1 MGKAFGILLI
11 VVAVWVG
18 MEVYTEGMHGA
29 FGGRLAFLAP
39 EAAPGEEI
47 DERWAGERAADAFRG
62 ARDRRIERVE
72 RQAGDR

>member
-11 VVAVWVG
+11 VAAVWVG
-18 MEVYTEGMHGA
+18 LEVYTEGVRGA
-29 FGGRLAFLAP
+29 FDGRLAFLAP
-39 EAAPGEEI
+39 DTAV
-47 DERWAGERAADAFRG
+47 DEDTEHRWAGERAADAFRG